1 MKQYKIEEF
10 KMDFDKT
17 TITDYCVDNKLFKT
31 REEANNYR
39 KTKLN
44 YINMCIVEI
53 EKEIEKED

>member
-10 KMDFDKT
+10 KIDFDKT

-44 YINMCIVEI
+44 YIHMCIVEI
-53 EKEIEKED
+53 EKED